1 MGVSRDEALGAV
13 PLLLLGASA
22 WNRNRYLYGHGP
34 DRWYRASRA
43 QLLVLTLL
51 TPAYI
56 LSEWTLALQVS
67 RRALGFVLA
76 NALANGCLLFASR
89 VVLLN
94 DAPRVR
100 RGQLPALL
108 MELWIAFLWVASDYF
123 RYSGSERGCGCDCDS
138 PQASTAT

>member
-1 MGVSRDEALGAV
+1 MGVSRDEALGAL
-13 PLLLLGASA
+13 PLLVLGVSA

-43 QLLVLTLL
+43 QLLVLTVL
-51 TPAYI
+51 TPAYL

-76 NALANGCLLFASR
+76 TALAKGLLLFASR

-94 DAPRVR
+94 DAVCVR
-100 RGQLPALL
+100 RGQLPALFL
-108 MELWIAFLWVASDYF
+108 ELWIAMLWVASDYL
-123 RYSGSERGCGCDCDS
+123 RYSGGERGGGCE
-138 PQASTAT
+138 PQASAAT